1 MWYIFL
7 LKFELAKS
15 KFYLLSETQVSSSSL
30 AYFETYLD
38 MKHIFYHN
46 SRNSSSKKVLHN

>member
-30 AYFETYLD
+30 TYFETFLV
-38 MKHIFYHN
+38 MQQFFYHN
-46 SRNSSSKKVLHN
+46 SRNSSSKRVLHN

>member
-30 AYFETYLD
+30 AYFETFLV
-38 MKHIFYHN
+38 MQHFFYHN
-46 SRNSSSKKVLHN
+46 SRNSSSKKILHN

>member
-7 LKFELAKS
+7 LKFEFAKS

-30 AYFETYLD
+30 TYFETFLV
-38 MKHIFYHN
+38 MQQFFYHN
-46 SRNSSSKKVLHN
+46 SRNSSSKRVLHN